1 MMRPR
6 TIPIAHPIA
15 IYLSM
20 VCLGLPARALSADNI
35 QFEQDIWPII
45 ESSCLD
51 CHLPTHVVKGKI
63 KKPKAG
69 LVLNSASAIMRG
81 GDNGAVVVPG
91 NPLKSSLFTLTM
103 LDPDDDDVMPAKG
116 DALTESQQALLHN
129 WIKQGAEFGRWLG
142 AADTT
147 PDGKKRVER
156 LTTRAHP
163 LDVLAA
169 DLQKIPQNS
178 LARYTRATVTQVS
191 KENPLLR
198 LAYDQDPTQVTDSDI
213 AQLGPLGNHL
223 TIMRLAHT
231 RTTDKSMPWIGSLK
245 RLTRL
250 DLQDTGITD
259 AGLAH
264 LRTLPALVSL
274 NLNHT
279 AISNDGLRHL
289 VALNNLEHLYLW
301 KTEVTD
307 IGFKELGEAMP
318 ETDIRYTGL
327 LPYPETAPTNSLSA
341 DSDRRSRRK
350 KR

>member
-1 MMRPR
+1 MRAP
-6 TIPIAHPIA
+6 TIPSAHTIA
-15 IYLSM
+15 ICLSI
-20 VCLGLPARALSADNI
+20 VCLALPAPAISADKI

-45 ESSCLD
+45 ETSCLD
-51 CHLPTHVVKGKI
+51 CHLPTHVVKGKT

-91 NPLKSSLFTLTM
+91 KPLKSSLFTLTM

-116 DALTESQQALLHN
+116 DALTETQQALLHN
-129 WIKQGAEFGRWLG
+129 WIKQGAEFGKWVG

-147 PDGKKRVER
+147 PDGEKRVER

-163 LDVLAA
+163 LDALGT
-169 DLQKIPQNS
+169 DLQQIPQTS
-178 LARYTRATVTQVS
+178 LALYTRATVTQVS
-191 KENPLLR
+191 KETPLLR

-213 AQLGPLGNHL
+213 AKLAPLANHL
-223 TIMRLAHT
+223 TIVSLART
-231 RTTDKSMPWIGSLK
+231 RTTDKSMRWIGSLK

-264 LRTLPALVSL
+264 LRALPALISL
-274 NLNHT
+274 NLNNT

-289 VALNNLEHLYLW
+289 AVLKNLEHLYLW

-307 IGFKELGEAMP
+307 DGFEELRNAMP